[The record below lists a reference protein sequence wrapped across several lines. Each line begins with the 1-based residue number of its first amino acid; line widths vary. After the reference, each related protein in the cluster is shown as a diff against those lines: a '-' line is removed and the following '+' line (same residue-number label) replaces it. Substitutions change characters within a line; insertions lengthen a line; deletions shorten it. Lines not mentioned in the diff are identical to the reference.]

1 MCIQETTVC
10 YWQLDSRCS
19 QYLYPD
25 IYDTHVLYYAKY
37 ESCSSRPSPAFEWRT
52 ATGTISNIQQNASYT
67 SWDVSILYLII
78 ITLFADQHIN
88 LKHVERILDKTTQFH
103 WMFCCI
109 FFLSLPAQSFVHIG
123 LNSSEEMSVMLSEQ
137 KAVAKYDI
145 PWGTFTL
152 QGVKMKINYN
162 YSFVHVII
170 NNINLLLLI
179 Y

>member
-1 MCIQETTVC
+1 MYSGNNSLLLTIRFKVFTVFIPRHLWYTCI
-10 YWQLDSRCS
+10 
-19 QYLYPD
+19 
-25 IYDTHVLYYAKY
+25 VLCKVWILFFKAVASFWGKDGDWGHI
-37 ESCSSRPSPAFEWRT
+37 EHQTKS
-52 ATGTISNIQQNASYT
+52 SYT

-152 QGVKMKINYN
+152 QGVKIKINHK
-162 YSFVHVII
+162 YSFSYYIII
-170 NNINLLLLI
+170 NNTCC
-179 Y
+179 

>member
-1 MCIQETTVC
+1 MCIQETTVG
-10 YWQLDSRCS
+10 YWQLDSRWS

-37 ESCSSRPSPAFEWRT
+37 ESCSSRPSPASEGRT
-52 ATGTISNIQQNASYT
+52 ATGGHIEHPTKSSYT
-67 SWDVSILYLII
+67 SWDVSILYSIL

-88 LKHVERILDKTTQFH
+88 LKHADRILDKTTQFH
-103 WMFCCI
+103 WMFCST
-109 FFLSLPAQSFVHIG
+109 FFLSLPAQSFILIG

-152 QGVKMKINYN
+152 QGVKIKINHK
-162 YSFVHVII
+162 YSFSYYIII
-170 NNINLLLLI
+170 NNTCC
-179 Y
+179 